1 MRILVAGATGV
12 LGRATVP
19 LLVKAGHEVHAVS
32 RRAESDETLQ
42 FAGARP
48 LRLDVFD
55 RTAVATA
62 ARDMDAVINIATH
75 IPPPTQA
82 WQKSA
87 WDDNHRLRRD
97 ASRALAEAAVSAG
110 ARFIQ
115 ESFAPTYADSGDA
128 WIDEDHP
135 LEATGQTTS
144 VVDAE
149 ASARHVTEAGGTGV
163 VLRFGLFYGRGTPD
177 TQRFLETARR
187 GRLLLP
193 GPADRY
199 SSMIFVDDAAAAVV
213 AALDLPAGTY
223 NVVEDEPMTRAD
235 HAAVLGQLVGRDDVK
250 PLPAAI
256 GRLWAVRVLARSH
269 RISNARLREASK
281 WTPSAPSV
289 REGWA
294 AIVADDGT

>member
-12 LGRATVP
+12 LGSATVP
-19 LLVKAGHEVHAVS
+19 LLIEAGHEVHAVS
-32 RRAESDETLQ
+32 RRAESDEALQ
-42 FAGARP
+42 FAGAQP
-48 LRLDVFD
+48 HRLDVFD
-55 RTAVATA
+55 RGAVAEA

-75 IPPPTQA
+75 IPPPTAA
-82 WQKSA
+82 WRHSA

-97 ASRALAEAAVSAG
+97 ASRVLADAALSAG
-110 ARFIQ
+110 ARFVQ
-115 ESFAPTYADSGDA
+115 ESFAPTYADNGDE
-128 WIDEDHP
+128 WINEDHP
-135 LEATGQTTS
+135 LDPIGQTAS

-149 ASARHVTEAGGTGV
+149 TSARLVTDGGGTGV

-177 TQRFLETARR
+177 AKRFLDMARK

-235 HAAVLGQLVGRDDVK
+235 HAAVLAQLVGRAQVK
-250 PLPAAI
+250 PLPAAV
-256 GRLWAVRVLARSH
+256 GRVWALRVLARSH
-269 RISNARLREASK
+269 RISNARLREASS

-294 AIVADDGT
+294 AVVADEMA